1 MSMHPQAIP
10 NIPTDTFEV
19 AQAAF
24 PNGNLYLHLREH
36 LGVIYHDHHFE
47 ALFSTRGQSAQAPW
61 QLILVCIMQFIENL
75 SDRQAADAVRAR
87 IDWKYALSLPLKDA
101 GFHFSVLSEFRTRLL
116 QAGKEQELLDILL
129 VHLKEKGLLNT
140 CQRQRTDATHVL
152 AAIRTL
158 NRLELLG
165 ETVRAALNSL
175 VVADP
180 EWLAHHIQADW
191 FERYARRIENYRLPK
206 PDPERD
212 ALATL
217 FGQDGF
223 TLLKAIDESSTALCL
238 KGLPAIQTLRQVW
251 IQQFYA
257 PDADGT
263 VQWRSVKD
271 LPPSSCSIHSPY
283 DVEAV
288 YSNKRSMNWVGYK
301 VHLTEICDPDS
312 PRIITHV
319 HTTQATVPD
328 DQVVESIHQALD
340 QKQLLPQEHFLDGG
354 YLSAEHL
361 VTSKAQYGINIVGP
375 VREDHS
381 WQAKAG
387 NGFDIS
393 GFSIDWQRQIVL
405 CPQGHVST
413 KWLPGKD
420 IHDKDVVKVR
430 FLGKTCR
437 ACPVRSLCTKSKSQ
451 PRELTFRPQELYS
464 ALQERREVQQT
475 LDFHKEY
482 GTRAGIESTHA
493 QGIRRVGLRQSR
505 YIGIAKTHLQHV
517 FSALALNLVRVDA
530 WLNDVPLAKTRVSLF
545 KRILQP
551 LGS

>member
-10 NIPTDTFEV
+10 DIPPDTCEV

-36 LGVIYHDHHFE
+36 LGIIYHDHHFKE
-47 ALFSTRGQSAQAPW
+47 LFSPQGQPAQSPW

-75 SDRQAADAVRAR
+75 SDRQAAEAVRAR
-87 IDWKYALSLPLKDA
+87 IDWKYVLSLPLKDS

-116 QAGKEQELLDILL
+116 QAGKEQDLLDILMA
-129 VHLKEKGLLNT
+129 HLKETGLLKSH
-140 CQRQRTDATHVL
+140 QRQRTDATHVL

-180 EWLAHHIQADW
+180 DWLAHHIQSDW

-206 PDPERD
+206 PDQERNK
-212 ALATL
+212 LAAL
-217 FGQDGF
+217 FGHDGF
-223 TLLKAIDESSTALCL
+223 ALLRAIDESSSALWL
-238 KGLPAIQTLRQVW
+238 KTLPAIHTLRQVW

-257 PDADGT
+257 PSADGS
-263 VQWRSVKD
+263 VQWRRVKD
-271 LPPSSCSIHSPY
+271 LPPSSLSIHSPY
-283 DVEAV
+283 DIEAL
-288 YSNKRSMNWVGYK
+288 YSNKRSMDWVGYK

-312 PRIITHV
+312 PRLITHV
-319 HTTQATVPD
+319 HTTPATVPD
-328 DQVVESIHQALD
+328 DQVVEPIHQALA

-361 VTSKAQYGINIVGP
+361 VTSKTQYGIDIVGP

-393 GFSIDWQRQIVL
+393 GFNIDWQQQIVF
-405 CPQGHVST
+405 CPQGHAST

-420 IHDKDVVKVR
+420 IHGKDVVKVR
-430 FLGKTCR
+430 FPGKTCR
-437 ACPVRSLCTKSKSQ
+437 ACPVRSLCTRSKSQ
-451 PRELTFRPQELYS
+451 PRELTFRPQELYQ
-464 ALQERREVQQT
+464 ALQERRALQKT
-475 LDFHKEY
+475 LDFHKQY

-530 WLNDVPLAKTRVSLF
+530 WINNVPLAQTRVSLF
-545 KRILQP
+545 KKILQP